1 MKVARLASR
10 QVASPL
16 PCQHFLMSPWLECV
30 GGMGRGKLELT
41 FPRPWRGAGAARR
54 WGCSQWDGRNVVIGV
69 TERKSLA
76 LAPSLSPK
84 TLS

>member
-30 GGMGRGKLELT
+30 GGVGRGKLELT
-41 FPRPWRGAGAARR
+41 FPRPWGRGLGQPR
-54 WGCSQWDGRNVVIGV
+54 GGV
-69 TERKSLA
+69 AFGGVGGMQS
-76 LAPSLSPK
+76 
-84 TLS
+84 